1 MVVDFPDDALPLY
14 KALPSLS
21 RSEMSVFR
29 LSLLVALVLTAFEP
43 CVFAQTSQSTTATYN
58 DWVVRCEK
66 GDQGNVCEMTQTTQL
81 KDTSQLVSLIA
92 VGAPKAD
99 GSAKVVFQL
108 PVNVWLQ
115 AGVTLA
121 SSDGQT
127 AIVSNFTRCL
137 PAGCFAETDINQ
149 TVLKKLRA
157 MKDQGSLRFKDGNQK
172 DVTIPVSFKG
182 FTQANDAMAKEGA
195 AGR

>member
-1 MVVDFPDDALPLY
+1 M
-14 KALPSLS
+14 
-21 RSEMSVFR
+21 FR
-29 LSLLVALVLTAFEP
+29 LSLLVALGLISVEP
-43 CVFAQTSQSTTATYN
+43 RVFAQTSQSTTATYN

-66 GDQGNVCEMTQTTQL
+66 ADQGNACEMTQTTQL

-92 VGAPKAD
+92 VGATKGD
-99 GSAKVVFQL
+99 GPTKVVFQV
-108 PVNVWLQ
+108 PVNVWLP

-127 AIVSNFTRCL
+127 VIASNFTRCI
-137 PAGCFAETDINQ
+137 PNGCFAETDINQ

-157 MKDQGSLRFKDGNQK
+157 MKEQGSLRFKEATQK

-182 FTQANDAMAKEGA
+182 FTQANDAMSKQGGA
-195 AGR
+195 AH